1 MDLSALRA
9 VQTMGIAESF
19 ARYID
24 TIIKKAQRGEKLA
37 PHEQALIISA
47 GMTILAGK

>member
-1 MDLSALRA
+1 MDLSTLRV

-19 ARYID
+19 AKYID
-24 TIIKKAQRGEKLA
+24 TIIEKAKKGQQLA